1 MTDELEQ
8 FLTDR
13 FGDTNDDQLKDQPPT
28 EQKN

>member
-8 FLTDR
+8 FLTDK
-13 FGDTNDDQLKDQPPT
+13 FEDHNSKQLEDQPPT